1 MNTLIKKALYFPLCI
16 FMLMSCVLKAQQES
30 ETILKADSKELEQTI
45 ITPHMEIEVNGDKN
59 ILYCLAFQLAWN
71 ELKDNMIKEDI
82 LLKDEPPCVAHLNKA
97 LSSKEDVSEKDYVA
111 MAGFGKD
118 RIIEK
123 INSALKEKFGNQAP
137 QVLEKLSPEDIM
149 VYAYLYKNL
158 KFKYVFESLESPI
171 EFESN
176 GQISH
181 VRAFGIR
188 RFSRS
193 EEHENIAKQVS
204 VIDYRDD
211 DDFIIILTSESFE
224 DEIILA
230 KITPASTLLKTI
242 QAVEKRIDEAEPDE
256 MRNRDTLQI
265 PKFNFDITHSYDELI
280 GKFFMARDFEDYFI
294 NEALQNI
301 RFRLDEKGALLK
313 SEARI
318 RGKPIS
324 PRPKFLIFDKPFL
337 LYMKEKNGVYPYFA
351 VWIDNAEL
359 MVPER

>member
-1 MNTLIKKALYFPLCI
+1 
-16 FMLMSCVLKAQQES
+16 MSCVLKAQEGS

-45 ITPHMEIEVNGDKN
+45 ITPHMEVEVNGDKN

-82 LLKDEPPCVAHLNKA
+82 RLKDEPLYVVHLNKA
-97 LSSKEDVSEKDYVA
+97 LSSKEDVSEKDCMV

-123 INSALKEKFGNQAP
+123 INSALKENFGDEAP
-137 QVLEKLSPEDIM
+137 QVLEKLSPTDIM

-158 KFKYVFESLESPI
+158 KFKYVFESLESHI

-176 GQISH
+176 GQISN
-181 VRAFGIR
+181 VRAFGIK

-204 VIDYRDD
+204 VIDYRDR

-230 KITPASTLLKTI
+230 KMTPASTLLKTI
-242 QAVEKRIDEAEPDE
+242 EAVERRIIEAEPDE
-256 MRNRDTLQI
+256 IRNRETLQI
-265 PKFNFDITHSYDELI
+265 PKFNFDITHSYNELI
-280 GKFFMARDFEDYFI
+280 RKFFRNRDFEEYFI
-294 NEALQNI
+294 TEALQNI
-301 RFRLDEKGALLK
+301 RFKLDEKGALLK

-318 RGKPIS
+318 RGAPIS

-337 LYMKEKNGVYPYFA
+337 LIMKEKNGTYPYFA
-351 VWIDNAEL
+351 VWVNNAEL
-359 MVPER
+359 MVSEK

>member
-1 MNTLIKKALYFPLCI
+1 MKTLTKKTLCFPLCI
-16 FMLMSCVLKAQQES
+16 FVLMSCVLKAQEGS

-45 ITPHMEIEVNGDKN
+45 ITPHMEEEVKGDKN
-59 ILYCLAFQLAWN
+59 ILYCLTFQLAWN
-71 ELKDNMIKEDI
+71 DLKDNVIKEDI
-82 LLKDEPPCVAHLNKA
+82 RLKDEPLCVAHLNKA
-97 LSSKEDVSEKDYVA
+97 LSSKEDISEKDCLA

-123 INSALKEKFGNQAP
+123 INSALKEKFGDEAP
-137 QVLEKLSPEDIM
+137 QILEKLSPEDIM

-158 KFKYVFESLESPI
+158 KFKYVFEPLESPI

-176 GQISH
+176 GQINH

-188 RFSRS
+188 RFSGTQ
-193 EEHENIAKQVS
+193 EHENLAKQVS

-211 DDFIIILTSESFE
+211 DDFIIILASESFE

-242 QAVEKRIDEAEPDE
+242 EAVERRIDEAEPID

-265 PKFNFDITHSYDELI
+265 PKFNFDITHSYNELV
-280 GKFFMARDFEDYFI
+280 GKFFKNTDFEEYFI
-294 NEALQNI
+294 AEALQNI

-337 LYMKEKNGVYPYFA
+337 LYMKEKNGVYPYLA
-351 VWIDNAEL
+351 LWVDNAEL
-359 MVPER
+359 MVSEK

>member
-1 MNTLIKKALYFPLCI
+1 
-16 FMLMSCVLKAQQES
+16 MSCVLKAQEES

-45 ITPHMEIEVNGDKN
+45 ITPHMEEEVKGDKN
-59 ILYCLAFQLAWN
+59 ILYCLTFQLAWN
-71 ELKDNMIKEDI
+71 DLKDNMIKEDI
-82 LLKDEPPCVAHLNKA
+82 RLKDEPLCVAHLNKA
-97 LSSKEDVSEKDYVA
+97 LSSKEDVSEKDCVI

-123 INSALKEKFGNQAP
+123 INNALKEKFGNEAP
-137 QVLEKLSPEDIM
+137 RVLEKLSPTDIM

-176 GQISH
+176 GQINN

-204 VIDYRDD
+204 VIDYKDS
-211 DDFIIILTSESFE
+211 DDFIIILASESFE

-230 KITPASTLLKTI
+230 KMTPASTLLKMI
-242 QAVEKRIDEAEPDE
+242 EAVERRIVEAEPDE

-265 PKFNFDITHSYDELI
+265 PKFNFDITHSYNELI
-280 GKFFMARDFEDYFI
+280 GKFFINRDFEDYFI
-294 NEALQNI
+294 TEALQNI
-301 RFRLDEKGALLK
+301 RFKLDEKGALLK

-324 PRPKFLIFDKPFL
+324 PRPKLLIFDKPFL
-337 LYMKEKNGVYPYFA
+337 LYMKEKNGIHPYFA
-351 VWIDNAEL
+351 VWVDNAEL
-359 MVPER
+359 MVSEK

>member
-1 MNTLIKKALYFPLCI
+1 MEAFIKKALCFLLCV
-16 FMLMSCVLKAQQES
+16 FVLMSCVLKAQEES
-30 ETILKADSKELEQTI
+30 EAILKADSKELEQTI
-45 ITPHMEIEVNGDKN
+45 VTPHMEVEVKGDKN

-71 ELKDNMIKEDI
+71 DLKENMIKEDI
-82 LLKDEPPCVAHLNKA
+82 RLRDEPLCVDHLNKA
-97 LSSKEDVSEKDYVA
+97 LSSKEDISENDCVA

-123 INSALKEKFGNQAP
+123 INSALKEKFGNEAP
-137 QVLEKLSPEDIM
+137 QILEKLKPKDIM

-158 KFKYVFESLESPI
+158 KFKYVFEPLESPI

-176 GQISH
+176 GQINH

-188 RFSRS
+188 RFSGTQ
-193 EEHENIAKQVS
+193 EHENLAKQVS

-242 QAVEKRIDEAEPDE
+242 QAVERRINEAEPIE

-265 PKFNFDITHSYDELI
+265 PKFNFDITHSYNELI
-280 GKFFMARDFEDYFI
+280 GKFFRNRDFEEYFI
-294 NEALQNI
+294 TEALQNI

-337 LYMKEKNGVYPYFA
+337 LLMKEKNGTHPYFA
-351 VWIDNAEL
+351 AWVDNAEL
-359 MVPER
+359 MVTEK